1 MSVAFSTLHIHM
13 RRLFTL
19 ILPSPSMSVYLYVY
33 PSLSLS
39 FSVSAARLLS
49 PPQRAWLR
57 HLAYKTADSIFKLHN
72 QDKRDGEREGDR
84 RTHLTNDVL
93 VFEPAQLVF
102 EC

>member
-1 MSVAFSTLHIHM
+1 MS
-13 RRLFTL
+13 
-19 ILPSPSMSVYLYVY
+19 VY
-33 PSLSLS
+33 PSLSLFS
-39 FSVSAARLLS
+39 SVSAARLLS

-93 VFEPAQLVF
+93 VFEPAQLIV
-102 EC
+102 EWLGYA